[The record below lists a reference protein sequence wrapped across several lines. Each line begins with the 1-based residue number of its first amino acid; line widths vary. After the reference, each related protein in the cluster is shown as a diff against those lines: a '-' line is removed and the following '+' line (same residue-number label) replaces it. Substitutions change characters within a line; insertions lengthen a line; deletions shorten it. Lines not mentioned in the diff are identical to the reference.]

1 MLRPWER
8 RILLVVLHAEVAINV
23 LNGVA
28 SLIWPLALLQPLA
41 RVPLPHEAG
50 EVNRWFAAVTLAFG
64 GWLLARSL
72 GSPHALRIVLEA
84 LCLGDVLYLAALTPF
99 ARAYGTDAVL
109 APFAL
114 TAIMF
119 AARAY
124 WICCETWPESHTES
138 AAKKQVAAASR
149 QRAVALADAQRPQ
162 SSSRTPR
169 RRRGHSTKG
178 SGQ

>member
-124 WICCETWPESHTES
+124 WICCETLPESHTES